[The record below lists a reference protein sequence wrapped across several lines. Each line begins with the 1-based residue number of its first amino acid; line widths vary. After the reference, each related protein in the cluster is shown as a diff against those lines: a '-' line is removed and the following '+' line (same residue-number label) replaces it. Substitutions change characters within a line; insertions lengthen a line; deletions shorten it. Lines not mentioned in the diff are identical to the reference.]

1 MLCAVKLS
9 AVSEPV
15 LDTFRLVGA
24 DSDDDRVGMTGAKS
38 IVRSSPARD
47 PSDSDSA
54 LLRRVRLSKCG
65 TFSLL
70 LDGWEV
76 GTELTLWDLRLLV
89 DRKDGDLLLDLTEDR
104 RSGIT
109 TTGTPPLFHT
119 ERRAFR
125 LEMELFVAAEA

>member
-1 MLCAVKLS
+1 
-9 AVSEPV
+9 
-15 LDTFRLVGA
+15 
-24 DSDDDRVGMTGAKS
+24 
-38 IVRSSPARD
+38 
-47 PSDSDSA
+47 
-54 LLRRVRLSKCG
+54 
-65 TFSLL
+65 

-76 GTELTLWDLRLLV
+76 GTELTLGDLRLLV
-89 DRKDGDLLLDLTEDR
+89 DRKDGVLLLDLTEDR

>member
-1 MLCAVKLS
+1 MLCAVRLS

-24 DSDDDRVGMTGAKS
+24 DNEDDRGGITGGKS

-54 LLRRVRLSKCG
+54 LLRRPGLSKRG
-65 TFSLL
+65 TCSLL
-70 LDGWEV
+70 LDGCEM

-89 DRKDGDLLLDLTEDR
+89 DRKEGDLLLDLTEDR

-109 TTGTPPLFHT
+109 ITGTPPLFQT

-125 LEMELFVAAEA
+125 LEMELYVAVEA